1 MEPEP
6 SALAY
11 IERVRH
17 LTERLAAREVAPD
30 DVGAALEAVRDVAT
44 LDADAPTA
52 SHHPQAR
59 LLKAGVKR
67 LVAWYMVYVAEEVN
81 DLAFALLRLGETLAT
96 RAQRSEATSLE
107 LGARIEE
114 LEHRVRHLESAGPT
128 KEEGHTKVCH
138 TKDASH
144 DA

>member
-1 MEPEP
+1 
-6 SALAY
+6 
-11 IERVRH
+11 
-17 LTERLAAREVAPD
+17 
-30 DVGAALEAVRDVAT
+30 VAT

-52 SHHPQAR
+52 SNHPQAR

-81 DLAFALLRLGETLAT
+81 DLAFALLRLGEALAT

-114 LEHRVRHLESAGPT
+114 LEQRVRRLESALGPT
-128 KEEGHTKVCH
+128 KDDGHTKDGH